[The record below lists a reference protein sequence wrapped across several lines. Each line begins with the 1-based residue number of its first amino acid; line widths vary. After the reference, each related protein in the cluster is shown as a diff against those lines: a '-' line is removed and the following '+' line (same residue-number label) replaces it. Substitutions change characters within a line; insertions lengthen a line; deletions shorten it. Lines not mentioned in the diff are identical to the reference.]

1 MSKELFSFYLT
12 TRFDVFAAVYFDSC
26 QLFNNKDKGKMGQ
39 SMDSP
44 KRANVRNHPS
54 RYSARSLQRSSRK
67 SLLLEKRNSFS
78 ASKIQQNQ
86 NN

>member
-1 MSKELFSFYLT
+1 MYLQ
-12 TRFDVFAAVYFDSC
+12 RFILIYA
-26 QLFNNKDKGKMGQ
+26 NNYKKDKGKMGQ

-44 KRANVRNHPS
+44 KRSKIRNHPS

-67 SLLLEKRNSFS
+67 SLLLEKRNSYS